1 MGLLALALGGF
12 GIGLTEFVI
21 AGLLPQVSDDLNVS
35 TAAAGWLISGYALT
49 VAVGAIAVTATTAGL
64 PQKPVLVALL
74 ALFVAGNLLSA
85 LAPTY
90 GVMLLGRV
98 VAALC
103 HGSFFGIGSLV
114 ARRLVP
120 PERASR
126 AVATMF
132 AGLTVANVLGVPFG
146 ALVGE
151 RWGWRATFWA
161 ITVIGAVALVAIAVL
176 VPGWAGV
183 RGDGGEAGVRGG
195 GGEAGVRGGG
205 GETGVKGGAGEARAR
220 GGVGEAR
227 ARDGGGAG
235 SRGGRADLRTQA
247 RAFRSTQVWLTL
259 TATALGY
266 GGMFGAFSY
275 LAYTFT
281 RVAGFSSTDVAWL
294 LVVYGSGLVVGNI
307 AGGRGADHNRDA
319 TLLVSLA
326 GLTTTLAVFGVLAG
340 SRPASV
346 VLVFLLGVFGF
357 ATVPGMITRVTD
369 AAGGAPL
376 AASANVSASNVG
388 NAAGAWAG
396 GLVISAGFGYAAPL
410 FVGAGIV
417 AVGLGVMGVAAWRA
431 VGARGRVVEAQG
443 AGMFRGRGCT
453 EGGEVQ
459 RARKYRGRRNE
470 TAVKPTETR
479 WS

>member
-1 MGLLALALGGF
+1 M
-12 GIGLTEFVI
+12 I
-21 AGLLPQVSDDLNVS
+21 AGLLPQVSHGLHVS

-49 VAVGAIAVTATTAGL
+49 VAVGAIAVTAATAFL
-64 PQKPVLVALL
+64 PQKPLLVGLV

-85 LAPTY
+85 IAPGY
-90 GVMLLGRV
+90 GLMLLGRV
-98 VAALC
+98 IAALC

-126 AVATMF
+126 AVALMF
-132 AGLTVANVLGVPFG
+132 TGLTVANVLGVPFG

-161 ITVIGAVALVAIAVL
+161 ITAIGVVALIAIAVL
-176 VPGWAGV
+176 VPAWAGA
-183 RGDGGEAGVRGG
+183 RSGSAG
-195 GGEAGVRGGG
+195 
-205 GETGVKGGAGEARAR
+205 
-220 GGVGEAR
+220 
-227 ARDGGGAG
+227 
-235 SRGGRADLRTQA
+235 LRTQL

-281 RVAGFSSTDVAWL
+281 RVAGFSTTDVAWL
-294 LVVYGSGLVVGNI
+294 LVVYGTGLVVGNI
-307 AGGRGADHNRDA
+307 AGGRGADHNRDV
-319 TLLVSLA
+319 TLLVSLG
-326 GLTTTLAVFGVLAG
+326 GLAITLVTFGLLAN

-346 VLVFLLGVFGF
+346 ILVFLLGVFGF

-369 AAGGAPL
+369 AAGGVPL

-388 NAAGAWAG
+388 NAVGAWAG

-417 AVGLGVMGVAAWRA
+417 AVGLGVMGVAARGS
-431 VGARGRVVEAQG
+431 VGGGRGTGTGATTGGAGRRSTGAVEAQG
-443 AGMFRGRGCT
+443 
-453 EGGEVQ
+453 
-459 RARKYRGRRNE
+459 
-470 TAVKPTETR
+470 
-479 WS
+479 S

>member
-1 MGLLALALGGF
+1 MLALALGGF

-21 AGLLPQVSDDLNVS
+21 AGLLPQVSRGLHVS

-49 VAVGAIAVTATTAGL
+49 VAVGAIAVTAATASL
-64 PQKPVLVALL
+64 PQKPLLVGLV

-85 LAPTY
+85 LAPGY

-126 AVATMF
+126 AVALMF
-132 AGLTVANVLGVPFG
+132 TGLTVANVLGVPFG

-161 ITVIGAVALVAIAVL
+161 ITAIGAVALVAIAVL
-176 VPGWAGV
+176 VPAWAG
-183 RGDGGEAGVRGG
+183 
-195 GGEAGVRGGG
+195 
-205 GETGVKGGAGEARAR
+205 AR
-220 GGVGEAR
+220 GGQ
-227 ARDGGGAG
+227 
-235 SRGGRADLRTQA
+235 ADLRTQL

-259 TATALGY
+259 TATAFGY

-281 RVAGFSSTDVAWL
+281 RVAGFSTTDVAWL
-294 LVVYGSGLVVGNI
+294 LVVYGTGLVVGNI
-307 AGGRGADHNRDA
+307 AGGRGADHNRDG

-326 GLTTTLAVFGVLAG
+326 GLAVTLTVFGALAS

-346 VLVFLLGVFGF
+346 ILVFLLGVFGF

-369 AAGGAPL
+369 AAGGVPL

-388 NAAGAWAG
+388 NAVGAWAG
-396 GLVISAGFGYAAPL
+396 GLVISAGSGYAAPL

-417 AVGLGVMGVAAWRA
+417 GVGLGVMGVAAWGS
-431 VGARGRVVEAQG
+431 VGGGRGTG
-443 AGMFRGRGCT
+443 AGSGAGAGAGGAT
-453 EGGEVQ
+453 GGE
-459 RARKYRGRRNE
+459 GRRSAE
-470 TAVKPTETR
+470 AVEPQR
-479 WS
+479 P

>member
-1 MGLLALALGGF
+1 MALGGF

-21 AGLLPQVSDDLNVS
+21 AGLLPQVSGSLNVS
-35 TAAAGWLISGYALT
+35 TAVAGWLISGYALT
-49 VAVGAIAVTATTAGL
+49 VAVGAIAVTAATAGL
-64 PQKPVLVALL
+64 PQKPVLVGLV

-85 LAPTY
+85 LAPNYT
-90 GVMLLGRV
+90 VMLLGRV

-126 AVATMF
+126 AVALMF

-161 ITVIGAVALVAIAVL
+161 ITAIGAVALVAIAVL
-176 VPGWAGV
+176 VPAWAGA
-183 RGDGGEAGVRGG
+183 RRGG
-195 GGEAGVRGGG
+195 AN
-205 GETGVKGGAGEARAR
+205 
-220 GGVGEAR
+220 
-227 ARDGGGAG
+227 
-235 SRGGRADLRTQA
+235 LRTQV

-281 RVAGFSSTDVAWL
+281 RVAGFSTTDVAWL
-294 LVVYGSGLVVGNI
+294 LVVYGTGLVVGNI
-307 AGGRGADHNRDA
+307 AGGRGADHNRDV

-326 GLTTTLAVFGVLAG
+326 GLATTLVIFGLLAS

-346 VLVFLLGVFGF
+346 ILVFLLGVFGF

-369 AAGGAPL
+369 AAGGVPL

-388 NAAGAWAG
+388 NAVGAWAG

-410 FVGAGIV
+410 FVGAGV
-417 AVGLGVMGVAAWRA
+417 VGVGLVVMGVAAWGSLGGGSGTGTGGQRE
-431 VGARGRVVEAQG
+431 VKVVEA
-443 AGMFRGRGCT
+443 R
-453 EGGEVQ
+453 E
-459 RARKYRGRRNE
+459 
-470 TAVKPTETR
+470 
-479 WS
+479 S

>member
-1 MGLLALALGGF
+1 MALALGGF

-21 AGLLPQVSDDLNVS
+21 AGLLPQVSRSLNVS

-49 VAVGAIAVTATTAGL
+49 VAVGAIAVTAATAAL
-64 PQKPVLVALL
+64 PQKPVLVGLV
-74 ALFVAGNLLSA
+74 ALFVVGNLLSA
-85 LAPTY
+85 LAPNY

-126 AVATMF
+126 AVAVMF

-161 ITVIGAVALVAIAVL
+161 ITAIGGVALVAIAVL
-176 VPGWAGV
+176 VPAWAGAT
-183 RGDGGEAGVRGG
+183 E
-195 GGEAGVRGGG
+195 
-205 GETGVKGGAGEARAR
+205 
-220 GGVGEAR
+220 
-227 ARDGGGAG
+227 
-235 SRGGRADLRTQA
+235 GRANLRTQLH
-247 RAFRSTQVWLTL
+247 AFRSTQVWLTL

-281 RVAGFSSTDVAWL
+281 RVTGFSTTDVAWL
-294 LVVYGSGLVVGNI
+294 LVVYGTGLVVGNI

-326 GLTTTLAVFGVLAG
+326 GLAATLTVFGALAS

-346 VLVFLLGVFGF
+346 ILVFLLGVFGF
-357 ATVPGMITRVTD
+357 AAVPGMITRVTD
-369 AAGGAPL
+369 AAGGVPL

-388 NAAGAWAG
+388 NAVGAWLG
-396 GLVISAGFGYAAPL
+396 GLVISAGWGYAAPL
-410 FVGAGIV
+410 YVGAGIV
-417 AVGLGVMGVAAWRA
+417 GVGLGVIGVAVCGGGVAGGGRG
-431 VGARGRVVEAQG
+431 VGVESGGATGGGEVVEA
-443 AGMFRGRGCT
+443 R
-453 EGGEVQ
+453 E
-459 RARKYRGRRNE
+459 
-470 TAVKPTETR
+470 
-479 WS
+479 S

>member
-1 MGLLALALGGF
+1 MALALGGF

-21 AGLLPQVSDDLNVS
+21 AGLLPQVSRSLHVS

-49 VAVGAIAVTATTAGL
+49 VAVGAIAVTAATARL
-64 PQKPVLVALL
+64 PQKPVLVGLV
-74 ALFVAGNLLSA
+74 ALFVVGNLLSA
-85 LAPTY
+85 LAPNY

-103 HGSFFGIGSLV
+103 HGTFFGIGSLV

-161 ITVIGAVALVAIAVL
+161 ITAIGAVALVAIAVL
-176 VPGWAGV
+176 VPAWAGEV
-183 RGDGGEAGVRGG
+183 
-195 GGEAGVRGGG
+195 
-205 GETGVKGGAGEARAR
+205 GGAG
-220 GGVGEAR
+220 
-227 ARDGGGAG
+227 
-235 SRGGRADLRTQA
+235 GRPDLRSQL

-275 LAYTFT
+275 IAYTFT
-281 RVAGFSSTDVAWL
+281 EVTGFSTTDVAWL
-294 LVVYGSGLVVGNI
+294 LVVYGTGLVVGNI
-307 AGGRGADHNRDA
+307 AGGRGADHNRDV

-326 GLTTTLAVFGVLAG
+326 GLAATLVTFGLLAS
-340 SRPASV
+340 SRPAAV
-346 VLVFLLGVFGF
+346 ILVFLLGVFGF

-369 AAGGAPL
+369 AAGGVPL

-388 NAAGAWAG
+388 NAVGAWLG

-410 FVGAGIV
+410 YVGAGIV
-417 AVGLGVMGVAAWRA
+417 GVGLGVMGVAA
-431 VGARGRVVEAQG
+431 RGV
-443 AGMFRGRGCT
+443 
-453 EGGEVQ
+453 
-459 RARKYRGRRNE
+459 GRRRE
-470 TAVKPTETR
+470 GA
-479 WS
+479 

>member
-1 MGLLALALGGF
+1 M
-12 GIGLTEFVI
+12 I
-21 AGLLPQVSDDLNVS
+21 AGLLPQVSHGLHVS

-49 VAVGAIAVTATTAGL
+49 VAVGAIAVTAATAAL
-64 PQKPVLVALL
+64 PQKPVLVGLV

-85 LAPTY
+85 IAPDY

-126 AVATMF
+126 AVALMF

-161 ITVIGAVALVAIAVL
+161 ITAIGAVALVAIATL
-176 VPGWAGV
+176 IPAWA
-183 RGDGGEAGVRGG
+183 
-195 GGEAGVRGGG
+195 
-205 GETGVKGGAGEARAR
+205 GGAGGA
-220 GGVGEAR
+220 GGVGV
-227 ARDGGGAG
+227 
-235 SRGGRADLRTQA
+235 SGGRAGLRSQL
-247 RAFRSTQVWLTL
+247 RAFRSTQIWLTL

-275 LAYTFT
+275 IAYTFT
-281 RVAGFSSTDVAWL
+281 RVTGFSTTDVAWL
-294 LVVYGSGLVVGNI
+294 LVVYGIGLVVGNI
-307 AGGRGADHNRDA
+307 AGGRGADHNRDV
-319 TLLVSLA
+319 TLLVSLT
-326 GLTTTLAVFGVLAG
+326 GLALTLVAFGLLA
-340 SRPASV
+340 SNRPASV
-346 VLVFLLGVFGF
+346 ILVFLLGVFGF

-369 AAGGAPL
+369 AAGGVPL

-388 NAAGAWAG
+388 NAVGAWLG
-396 GLVISAGFGYAAPL
+396 GVVISAGWGYTGPL

-417 AVGLGVMGVAAWRA
+417 GVGLGVMGWA
-431 VGARGRVVEAQG
+431 ARGAVDAGSGVERAGGVVEA
-443 AGMFRGRGCT
+443 
-453 EGGEVQ
+453 
-459 RARKYRGRRNE
+459 RR
-470 TAVKPTETR
+470 P
-479 WS
+479 

>member
-49 VAVGAIAVTATTAGL
+49 VAVGAMAVTATTATL
-64 PQKPVLVALL
+64 PQKPLLVALL
-74 ALFVAGNLLSA
+74 GLFVAGNLLSA

-151 RWGWRATFWA
+151 RWGWRATFWS
-161 ITVIGAVALVAIAVL
+161 ITVIGAVALVAVAVL

-183 RGDGGEAGVRGG
+183 GGGGGEAGVRGG
-195 GGEAGVRGGG
+195 GGEAGVGGGG
-205 GETGVKGGAGEARAR
+205 GEAGAKGGRGEAGAR
-220 GGVGEAR
+220 
-227 ARDGGGAG
+227 GGGAG

-281 RVAGFSSTDVAWL
+281 RVTGFSTTDVSWL

-319 TLLVSLA
+319 TLLVSLT
-326 GLTTTLAVFGVLAG
+326 GLATTLAVFGVLAS

-369 AAGGAPL
+369 AAGGVPL

-417 AVGLGVMGVAAWRA
+417 AVGLGVMGVAA
-431 VGARGRVVEAQG
+431 RG
-443 AGMFRGRGCT
+443 GCWG
-453 EGGEVQ
+453 EGG
-459 RARKYRGRRNE
+459 G
-470 TAVKPTETR
+470 
-479 WS
+479 S

>member
-49 VAVGAIAVTATTAGL
+49 VAVGAMAVTATTAVL

-151 RWGWRATFWA
+151 RWGWRATFWSITA
-161 ITVIGAVALVAIAVL
+161 IGVVALVAVAGL

-183 RGDGGEAGVRGG
+183 RGRGGETGVRGG
-195 GGEAGVRGGG
+195 GAGS
-205 GETGVKGGAGEARAR
+205 
-220 GGVGEAR
+220 
-227 ARDGGGAG
+227 RDSGAG
-235 SRGGRADLRTQA
+235 SRGGRTDLRTQA

-326 GLTTTLAVFGVLAG
+326 GLATTLAVFGVLAG

-369 AAGGAPL
+369 AAGGTPL

-396 GLVISAGFGYAAPL
+396 GAVISAGFGYAAPL

-417 AVGLGVMGVAAWRA
+417 AVGLGVMGVAARGA

-443 AGMFRGRGCT
+443 A
-453 EGGEVQ
+453 
-459 RARKYRGRRNE
+459 RKYRSVEAQGARKCRG
-470 TAVKPTETR
+470 VETR
-479 WS
+479 RP

>member
-21 AGLLPQVSDDLNVS
+21 AGLLPQVSRSLNVS

-49 VAVGAIAVTATTAGL
+49 VAVGAIGVTATTAGL
-64 PQKPVLVALL
+64 PRKPVLVGLV
-74 ALFVAGNLLSA
+74 ALFVAGNLLCA
-85 LAPTY
+85 IAPDYPT
-90 GVMLLGRV
+90 MLLGRV

-103 HGSFFGIGSLV
+103 HGTFFGIGSLV

-126 AVATMF
+126 AVAMMF

-161 ITVIGAVALVAIAVL
+161 ITGTGTVALVAIAVL
-176 VPGWAGV
+176 VPGWAGRV
-183 RGDGGEAGVRGG
+183 SEGTGG
-195 GGEAGVRGGG
+195 
-205 GETGVKGGAGEARAR
+205 
-220 GGVGEAR
+220 
-227 ARDGGGAG
+227 
-235 SRGGRADLRTQA
+235 LRTQL
-247 RAFRSTQVWLTL
+247 RSFRSTQVWLTL

-281 RVAGFSSTDVAWL
+281 EVTGFSTTDVAWL
-294 LVVYGSGLVVGNI
+294 LVVYGTGLVVGNI

-319 TLLVSLA
+319 TLLASLI
-326 GLTTTLAVFGVLAG
+326 GLTATLTAFGLLAN

-346 VLVFLLGVFGF
+346 ILVFLLGVFGF

-369 AAGGAPL
+369 AAGGVPL

-388 NAAGAWAG
+388 NAVGAWLG
-396 GLVISAGFGYAAPL
+396 GVVISAGWGYTAPL

-417 AVGLGVMGVAAWRA
+417 GAGVGVMGWAAWTAGSAGSAGSAGATASASAEDA
-431 VGARGRVVEAQG
+431 VTV
-443 AGMFRGRGCT
+443 T
-453 EGGEVQ
+453 Q
-459 RARKYRGRRNE
+459 R
-470 TAVKPTETR
+470 
-479 WS
+479 S

>member
-1 MGLLALALGGF
+1 M
-12 GIGLTEFVI
+12 I
-21 AGLLPQVSDDLNVS
+21 AGLLPQVSGSLNVS

-49 VAVGAIAVTATTAGL
+49 VAVGAIALTAATAGL
-64 PQKPVLVALL
+64 PQKPVLVGLV
-74 ALFVAGNLLSA
+74 ALFVVGNLLSA

-90 GVMLLGRV
+90 GVMLLGRI

-161 ITVIGAVALVAIAVL
+161 ITAIGAVALAAIAVL
-176 VPGWAGV
+176 VPAWA
-183 RGDGGEAGVRGG
+183 
-195 GGEAGVRGGG
+195 
-205 GETGVKGGAGEARAR
+205 GGAG
-220 GGVGEAR
+220 
-227 ARDGGGAG
+227 GAG
-235 SRGGRADLRTQA
+235 RAGGRADLRSQLH
-247 RAFRSTQVWLTL
+247 AFRSTQVWLTL

-281 RVAGFSSTDVAWL
+281 RVTGFSTTDVAWL
-294 LVVYGSGLVVGNI
+294 LVVYGTGLVVGNI

-319 TLLVSLA
+319 TLVLSLA
-326 GLTTTLAVFGVLAG
+326 GLATTLTVFGLLAS
-340 SRPASV
+340 SRGASV
-346 VLVFLLGVFGF
+346 ILVFLLGVFGF

-369 AAGGAPL
+369 AAGGVPL

-388 NAAGAWAG
+388 NAVGAWAG
-396 GLVISAGFGYAAPL
+396 GLVISAGWGYAAPL
-410 FVGAGIV
+410 YVGAGIV
-417 AVGLGVMGVAAWRA
+417 GAGLGVMGVAVWGVAVWGA
-431 VGARGRVVEAQG
+431 VGGESGAERSEGAVEA
-443 AGMFRGRGCT
+443 
-453 EGGEVQ
+453 
-459 RARKYRGRRNE
+459 RR
-470 TAVKPTETR
+470 P
-479 WS
+479 

>member
-1 MGLLALALGGF
+1 MFALALGGF

-21 AGLLPQVSDDLNVS
+21 AGLLPQVSGSLNVS

-49 VAVGAIAVTATTAGL
+49 VAVGAIAVTAATAGL
-64 PQKPVLVALL
+64 PQKPVLVGLV
-74 ALFVAGNLLSA
+74 ALFVVGNLLSA

-90 GVMLLGRV
+90 GVMLLGRI

-103 HGSFFGIGSLV
+103 HGTFFGIGSLV

-126 AVATMF
+126 AVALMF
-132 AGLTVANVLGVPFG
+132 TGLTVANVLGVPFG

-161 ITVIGAVALVAIAVL
+161 ITVIGAVALIAIAAL
-176 VPGWAGV
+176 VPAWAG
-183 RGDGGEAGVRGG
+183 GM
-195 GGEAGVRGGG
+195 
-205 GETGVKGGAGEARAR
+205 GETE
-220 GGVGEAR
+220 
-227 ARDGGGAG
+227 
-235 SRGGRADLRTQA
+235 GRADLRSQLH
-247 RAFRSTQVWLTL
+247 AFRSTQVWLTL

-281 RVAGFSSTDVAWL
+281 RVAGFSTTDVAWL
-294 LVVYGSGLVVGNI
+294 LVVYGTGLVVGNI
-307 AGGRGADHNRDA
+307 AGGRGADHNRDV

-326 GLTTTLAVFGVLAG
+326 GLAITLTLFGLLAS
-340 SRPASV
+340 SRPASAI
-346 VLVFLLGVFGF
+346 LVFLLGVFGF

-369 AAGGAPL
+369 AAGGVPL

-388 NAAGAWAG
+388 NAVGAWAG

-417 AVGLGVMGVAAWRA
+417 AVGLGVMGVAARGS
-431 VGARGRVVEAQG
+431 VGGGRGTGTGGETGGEGRRGTGVVET
-443 AGMFRGRGCT
+443 MR
-453 EGGEVQ
+453 
-459 RARKYRGRRNE
+459 
-470 TAVKPTETR
+470 P
-479 WS
+479 

>member
-1 MGLLALALGGF
+1 MGLLALALGGL

-21 AGLLPQVSDDLNVS
+21 AGLLPQVSGDLNVS

-64 PQKPVLVALL
+64 SQKPLLVALL

-161 ITVIGAVALVAIAVL
+161 ITGIGVVALAAIAVL
-176 VPGWAGV
+176 VPGWAG
-183 RGDGGEAGVRGG
+183 ARGG
-195 GGEAGVRGGG
+195 GGEAGARGGG
-205 GETGVKGGAGEARAR
+205 GEAGAR
-220 GGVGEAR
+220 GSGDEAG
-227 ARDGGGAG
+227 ARGGGAG
-235 SRGGRADLRTQA
+235 SRGGRAALRTQA

-326 GLTTTLAVFGVLAG
+326 GLATTLAVFGVLAS

-346 VLVFLLGVFGF
+346 ILVFLLGVFGF

-369 AAGGAPL
+369 AAGGVPL

-388 NAAGAWAG
+388 NAVGAWAG

-417 AVGLGVMGVAAWRA
+417 AVGLGVMGVAARGSVGGGRGTGAGGATGGEGRRSAGA
-431 VGARGRVVEAQG
+431 VEARG
-443 AGMFRGRGCT
+443 
-453 EGGEVQ
+453 
-459 RARKYRGRRNE
+459 
-470 TAVKPTETR
+470 
-479 WS
+479 S

>member
-21 AGLLPQVSDDLNVS
+21 AGLLPQVSRGLDVS

-49 VAVGAIAVTATTAGL
+49 VAVGAIAVTAATAGM
-64 PQKPVLVALL
+64 PQKPILVGLL
-74 ALFVAGNLLSA
+74 ALFVAGNLLCA
-85 LAPTY
+85 IAPNYPT
-90 GVMLLGRV
+90 MLLGRV

-126 AVATMF
+126 AVAVMF

-161 ITVIGAVALVAIAVL
+161 ITAIGSVAMVAVAVL
-176 VPGWAGV
+176 VPGWAGATSL
-183 RGDGGEAGVRGG
+183 R
-195 GGEAGVRGGG
+195 
-205 GETGVKGGAGEARAR
+205 
-220 GGVGEAR
+220 
-227 ARDGGGAG
+227 
-235 SRGGRADLRTQA
+235 SDLRSQL
-247 RAFRSTQVWLTL
+247 RAFHSTQVWLTL

-281 RVAGFSSTDVAWL
+281 EVTGFSTTDVAWL
-294 LVVYGSGLVVGNI
+294 LVVYGTGLVVGNI
-307 AGGRGADHNRDA
+307 AGGRAADHNRDA
-319 TLLVSLA
+319 TLILSLTGLAITLV
-326 GLTTTLAVFGVLAG
+326 TFGVLAS
-340 SRPASV
+340 SRPAAV
-346 VLVFLLGVFGF
+346 ILVFLLGVFGF

-369 AAGGAPL
+369 AAGGVPL

-388 NAAGAWAG
+388 NAVGAWAG
-396 GLVISAGFGYAAPL
+396 GLVISAGWGYAAPL
-410 FVGAGIV
+410 YVGAGIV
-417 AVGLGVMGVAAWRA
+417 GVGLGVMGWA
-431 VGARGRVVEAQG
+431 ARGPVNGDRGTGSGSGSGSGRATGEAVEAQ
-443 AGMFRGRGCT
+443 R
-453 EGGEVQ
+453 
-459 RARKYRGRRNE
+459 
-470 TAVKPTETR
+470 P
-479 WS
+479 

>member
-21 AGLLPQVSDDLNVS
+21 AGLLPQVSRSLNVS

-49 VAVGAIAVTATTAGL
+49 VAVGAIGVTAATAGR
-64 PQKPVLVALL
+64 PQKPILVGLV
-74 ALFVAGNLLSA
+74 ALFVAGNLLCA
-85 LAPTY
+85 IAPNYPT
-90 GVMLLGRV
+90 MLLGRV

-103 HGSFFGIGSLV
+103 HGTFFGIGSLV

-126 AVATMF
+126 AVAMMF

-161 ITVIGAVALVAIAVL
+161 ITGTGAVALAAIAVL
-176 VPGWAGV
+176 VPGWAGRV
-183 RGDGGEAGVRGG
+183 S
-195 GGEAGVRGGG
+195 
-205 GETGVKGGAGEARAR
+205 GGAG
-220 GGVGEAR
+220 
-227 ARDGGGAG
+227 
-235 SRGGRADLRTQA
+235 LRVQL
-247 RAFRSTQVWLTL
+247 RSFRSTQVWLTL

-281 RVAGFSSTDVAWL
+281 EVTGFSTTDVAWL
-294 LVVYGSGLVVGNI
+294 LVVYGTGLVVGNI

-319 TLLVSLA
+319 TLIVSLI
-326 GLTTTLAVFGVLAG
+326 GLAATLTAFGLLAS

-346 VLVFLLGVFGF
+346 ILVFLLGVFGF

-369 AAGGAPL
+369 AAGGVPL

-388 NAAGAWAG
+388 NAVGAWLG
-396 GLVISAGFGYAAPL
+396 GLVISAGWGYSAPL

-417 AVGLGVMGVAAWRA
+417 GVGVGVMGWGAWAARPA
-431 VGARGRVVEAQG
+431 GA
-443 AGMFRGRGCT
+443 
-453 EGGEVQ
+453 
-459 RARKYRGRRNE
+459 
-470 TAVKPTETR
+470 TAPTEDAVAQR
-479 WS
+479 S

>member
-49 VAVGAIAVTATTAGL
+49 VAVGAMAVTATTAAL

-85 LAPTY
+85 LTPTY

-151 RWGWRATFWA
+151 RWGWRATFWS
-161 ITVIGAVALVAIAVL
+161 ITAIGAVALVAVAGL
-176 VPGWAGV
+176 VPGW
-183 RGDGGEAGVRGG
+183 AGVRGG
-195 GGEAGVRGGG
+195 GGEAGVRGD
-205 GETGVKGGAGEARAR
+205 GAGS
-220 GGVGEAR
+220 
-227 ARDGGGAG
+227 RDSGAG

-319 TLLVSLA
+319 TLLVSLT
-326 GLTTTLAVFGVLAG
+326 GLATTLAVFGVLAG

-369 AAGGAPL
+369 AAGGTPL

-417 AVGLGVMGVAAWRA
+417 AVGLGVMGVAARGA
-431 VGARGRVVEAQG
+431 VGARGEGR
-443 AGMFRGRGCT
+443 RGT
-453 EGGEVQ
+453 GGEEVQ
-459 RARKYRGRRNE
+459 MGGS
-470 TAVKPTETR
+470 TGGVETR
-479 WS
+479 RP

>member
-49 VAVGAIAVTATTAGL
+49 VAVGAIAVTATTASL

-161 ITVIGAVALVAIAVL
+161 ITGIGVGALVAVAVL

-183 RGDGGEAGVRGG
+183 GGGGGEAGARGG
-195 GGEAGVRGGG
+195 GGEAGARGGG
-205 GETGVKGGAGEARAR
+205 
-220 GGVGEAR
+220 
-227 ARDGGGAG
+227 
-235 SRGGRADLRTQA
+235 ADLRSQA

-326 GLTTTLAVFGVLAG
+326 GLATTLAVFGVLAD

-369 AAGGAPL
+369 AAGGVPL

-388 NAAGAWAG
+388 NAVGAWAG

-417 AVGLGVMGVAAWRA
+417 AVGLGVMGVAARGA
-431 VGARGRVVEAQG
+431 VGARGEGRRG
-443 AGMFRGRGCT
+443 AGVEEVQ
-453 EGGEVQ
+453 EGGSTGGV
-459 RARKYRGRRNE
+459 
-470 TAVKPTETR
+470 ETR
-479 WS
+479 RP

>member
-1 MGLLALALGGF
+1 M
-12 GIGLTEFVI
+12 I
-21 AGLLPQVSDDLNVS
+21 AGLLPQVSGSLNVS

-49 VAVGAIAVTATTAGL
+49 VAVGAIAVTAATAGL
-64 PQKPVLVALL
+64 PQKPVLVGLV
-74 ALFVAGNLLSA
+74 ALFVVGNLLSA

-90 GVMLLGRV
+90 GVMLLGRI

-103 HGSFFGIGSLV
+103 HGTFFGIGSLV

-126 AVATMF
+126 AVALMF
-132 AGLTVANVLGVPFG
+132 TGLTVANVLGVPFG

-161 ITVIGAVALVAIAVL
+161 ITVIGAVALIAIAAL
-176 VPGWAGV
+176 VPAWAG
-183 RGDGGEAGVRGG
+183 GM
-195 GGEAGVRGGG
+195 
-205 GETGVKGGAGEARAR
+205 GETE
-220 GGVGEAR
+220 
-227 ARDGGGAG
+227 
-235 SRGGRADLRTQA
+235 GRADLRSQLH
-247 RAFRSTQVWLTL
+247 AFRSTQVWLTL

-281 RVAGFSSTDVAWL
+281 RVAGFSTTDVAWL
-294 LVVYGSGLVVGNI
+294 LVVYGTGLVVGNI
-307 AGGRGADHNRDA
+307 AGGRGADHNRDV

-326 GLTTTLAVFGVLAG
+326 GLAITLTLFGLLAS
-340 SRPASV
+340 SRPASAI
-346 VLVFLLGVFGF
+346 LVFLLGVFGF

-369 AAGGAPL
+369 AAGGVPL

-388 NAAGAWAG
+388 NAVGAWAG

-417 AVGLGVMGVAAWRA
+417 AVGLGVMGVAARGS
-431 VGARGRVVEAQG
+431 VGGGRGTGTGGETGGEGRRGTGVVET
-443 AGMFRGRGCT
+443 MR
-453 EGGEVQ
+453 
-459 RARKYRGRRNE
+459 
-470 TAVKPTETR
+470 P
-479 WS
+479 

>member
-21 AGLLPQVSDDLNVS
+21 AGLLPQVSRSLHVS

-49 VAVGAIAVTATTAGL
+49 VAVGATAVTAVTAAL
-64 PQKPVLVALL
+64 PQKPVLVGLL

-85 LAPTY
+85 LAPGY

-126 AVATMF
+126 AVALMF

-161 ITVIGAVALVAIAVL
+161 ITVIGAVALVAIATL
-176 VPGWAGV
+176 IPGWAGV
-183 RGDGGEAGVRGG
+183 
-195 GGEAGVRGGG
+195 
-205 GETGVKGGAGEARAR
+205 
-220 GGVGEAR
+220 
-227 ARDGGGAG
+227 
-235 SRGGRADLRTQA
+235 SGGRTDLRTQV
-247 RAFRSTQVWLTL
+247 RAFRSPQVWLTL

-275 LAYTFT
+275 IAYTFT
-281 RVAGFSSTDVAWL
+281 RVTGFSTTDVAWL
-294 LVVYGSGLVVGNI
+294 LVVYGTGLVVGNI
-307 AGGRGADHNRDA
+307 AGGRGADHNRDV
-319 TLLVSLA
+319 TLLVSLT
-326 GLTTTLAVFGVLAG
+326 GLALTLVAFGLLAN

-346 VLVFLLGVFGF
+346 ILVFLLGAFGF

-369 AAGGAPL
+369 AAGGVPL

-388 NAAGAWAG
+388 NAVGAWLG
-396 GLVISAGFGYAAPL
+396 GVVISAGWGYTGPL

-417 AVGLGVMGVAAWRA
+417 GVGLGVMGWAARGAVDAGSGVERA
-431 VGARGRVVEAQG
+431 GGVVGARR
-443 AGMFRGRGCT
+443 
-453 EGGEVQ
+453 
-459 RARKYRGRRNE
+459 
-470 TAVKPTETR
+470 P
-479 WS
+479 

>member
-183 RGDGGEAGVRGG
+183 RGDAGEAGVRGG
-195 GGEAGVRGGG
+195 GGEKGVRGGG
-205 GETGVKGGAGEARAR
+205 GEAG
-220 GGVGEAR
+220 

-235 SRGGRADLRTQA
+235 SRGGRADLGTQA

-326 GLTTTLAVFGVLAG
+326 GLATTLAVFGVLAG

-417 AVGLGVMGVAAWRA
+417 AVGLGVMGVAARGA
-431 VGARGRVVEAQG
+431 VGARGEGRRGTGGGDVQGSRMYRRRGSTEGEEVQG
-443 AGMFRGRGCT
+443 A
-453 EGGEVQ
+453 
-459 RARKYRGRRNE
+459 
-470 TAVKPTETR
+470 
-479 WS
+479 

>member
-21 AGLLPQVSDDLNVS
+21 AGLLPQVSRSLDVS

-49 VAVGAIAVTATTAGL
+49 VAVGAIGVTAATAGL
-64 PQKPVLVALL
+64 PRKPVLIGLV
-74 ALFVAGNLLSA
+74 ALFVAGNLLCA
-85 LAPTY
+85 IAPNYPT
-90 GVMLLGRV
+90 MLLGRV

-103 HGSFFGIGSLV
+103 HGTFFGIGSLV

-120 PERASR
+120 PERSSR
-126 AVATMF
+126 AVAMMF

-161 ITVIGAVALVAIAVL
+161 ITATGAVALAAIAVL
-176 VPGWAGV
+176 VPGWAGRV
-183 RGDGGEAGVRGG
+183 S
-195 GGEAGVRGGG
+195 
-205 GETGVKGGAGEARAR
+205 GGAG
-220 GGVGEAR
+220 
-227 ARDGGGAG
+227 
-235 SRGGRADLRTQA
+235 LRTQLHS
-247 RAFRSTQVWLTL
+247 FHSLQVWLTL

-281 RVAGFSSTDVAWL
+281 EVTGFSTTDVAWL
-294 LVVYGSGLVVGNI
+294 LVVYGTGLVVGNI

-319 TLLVSLA
+319 TLIVSLI
-326 GLTTTLAVFGVLAG
+326 GLTATLTAFGLLAS

-346 VLVFLLGVFGF
+346 ILVFLLGAFGF

-369 AAGGAPL
+369 AAGGVPL
-376 AASANVSASNVG
+376 AAGANVSASNVG
-388 NAAGAWAG
+388 NAVGAWLG
-396 GLVISAGFGYAAPL
+396 GLVISAGWGYSAPL

-417 AVGLGVMGVAAWRA
+417 GVGVGVMGWAAGAAGSGSAGATASTEDAVA
-431 VGARGRVVEAQG
+431 
-443 AGMFRGRGCT
+443 
-453 EGGEVQ
+453 Q
-459 RARKYRGRRNE
+459 R
-470 TAVKPTETR
+470 
-479 WS
+479 S

>member
-1 MGLLALALGGF
+1 VALALGGF

-21 AGLLPQVSDDLNVS
+21 AGLLPQVSRSLHVS

-49 VAVGAIAVTATTAGL
+49 VAVGAIAVTAATARL
-64 PQKPVLVALL
+64 PQKPVLVGLV
-74 ALFVAGNLLSA
+74 ALFVVGNLLSA
-85 LAPTY
+85 LAPNY

-103 HGSFFGIGSLV
+103 HGTFFGIGSLV

-161 ITVIGAVALVAIAVL
+161 ITAIGAVALVAIAVL
-176 VPGWAGV
+176 VPAWAGEV
-183 RGDGGEAGVRGG
+183 
-195 GGEAGVRGGG
+195 
-205 GETGVKGGAGEARAR
+205 GGAG
-220 GGVGEAR
+220 
-227 ARDGGGAG
+227 
-235 SRGGRADLRTQA
+235 GRPDLRSQL

-275 LAYTFT
+275 IAYTFT
-281 RVAGFSSTDVAWL
+281 EVTGFSTTDVAWL
-294 LVVYGSGLVVGNI
+294 LVVYGTGLVVGNI
-307 AGGRGADHNRDA
+307 AGGRGADHNRDV

-326 GLTTTLAVFGVLAG
+326 GLAATLVTFGLLAS
-340 SRPASV
+340 SRPAAV
-346 VLVFLLGVFGF
+346 ILVFLLGVFGF

-369 AAGGAPL
+369 AAGGVPL

-388 NAAGAWAG
+388 NAVGAWLG

-410 FVGAGIV
+410 YVGAGIV
-417 AVGLGVMGVAAWRA
+417 GVGLGVMGVAA
-431 VGARGRVVEAQG
+431 RGV
-443 AGMFRGRGCT
+443 
-453 EGGEVQ
+453 
-459 RARKYRGRRNE
+459 GRRRE
-470 TAVKPTETR
+470 GA
-479 WS
+479 

>member
-49 VAVGAIAVTATTAGL
+49 VAVGAMAVTATTAAL

-74 ALFVAGNLLSA
+74 ALFVPGNLLSA

-151 RWGWRATFWA
+151 RWGWRATFWS
-161 ITVIGAVALVAIAVL
+161 ITAIGAVALVAVAVL
-176 VPGWAGV
+176 VPGWAGA
-183 RGDGGEAGVRGG
+183 RGRGGEAGVRGG
-195 GGEAGVRGGG
+195 G
-205 GETGVKGGAGEARAR
+205 
-220 GGVGEAR
+220 
-227 ARDGGGAG
+227 AG
-235 SRGGRADLRTQA
+235 SRGGRTDLRTQA
-247 RAFRSTQVWLTL
+247 RAFRCTQVWLTL

-319 TLLVSLA
+319 TLLVSLT
-326 GLTTTLAVFGVLAG
+326 GLATTLAVFGVLAS
-340 SRPASV
+340 SRSASV

-417 AVGLGVMGVAAWRA
+417 AVGLGVMGVAARGA
-431 VGARGRVVEAQG
+431 VGARGEGR
-443 AGMFRGRGCT
+443 RGT
-453 EGGEVQ
+453 GGEEVQ
-459 RARKYRGRRNE
+459 MGGS
-470 TAVKPTETR
+470 TGGVETR
-479 WS
+479 RP

>member
-1 MGLLALALGGF
+1 M
-12 GIGLTEFVI
+12 I
-21 AGLLPQVSDDLNVS
+21 AGLLPQVSGDLNVS

-49 VAVGAIAVTATTAGL
+49 VAVGAITVTAATASL
-64 PQKPVLVALL
+64 SQKPVLVGLV

-85 LAPTY
+85 LAPGY

-126 AVATMF
+126 AVALMF
-132 AGLTVANVLGVPFG
+132 TGLTVANVLGVPFG

-161 ITVIGAVALVAIAVL
+161 ITAIGAVALIAIAAL
-176 VPGWAGV
+176 VPAWAG
-183 RGDGGEAGVRGG
+183 
-195 GGEAGVRGGG
+195 
-205 GETGVKGGAGEARAR
+205 AR
-220 GGVGEAR
+220 GGR
-227 ARDGGGAG
+227 T
-235 SRGGRADLRTQA
+235 DLRTQL

-281 RVAGFSSTDVAWL
+281 RVAGFSTTDVAWL
-294 LVVYGSGLVVGNI
+294 LVVYGTGLVVGNI
-307 AGGRGADHNRDA
+307 AGGRGADHNRDV

-326 GLTTTLAVFGVLAG
+326 GLAITLVAFGLLAS

-346 VLVFLLGVFGF
+346 ILVFLLGAFGF

-369 AAGGAPL
+369 AAGGVPL

-388 NAAGAWAG
+388 NAVGAWAG

-417 AVGLGVMGVAAWRA
+417 GVGLGVMGVAVWVGRGAGGGA
-431 VGARGRVVEAQG
+431 GGGEVVGARGLRGGARARARRPGAVEAQG
-443 AGMFRGRGCT
+443 
-453 EGGEVQ
+453 
-459 RARKYRGRRNE
+459 
-470 TAVKPTETR
+470 
-479 WS
+479 S

>member
-1 MGLLALALGGF
+1 MLALALGGF

-21 AGLLPQVSDDLNVS
+21 AGLLPQVSHGLNVS

-49 VAVGAIAVTATTAGL
+49 VAVGATAVTAATASL
-64 PQKPVLVALL
+64 PQKPVLVGLL

-85 LAPTY
+85 IAPDY

-126 AVATMF
+126 AVALMF

-161 ITVIGAVALVAIAVL
+161 ITAIGAVALVAIAAL
-176 VPGWAGV
+176 IPAWAG
-183 RGDGGEAGVRGG
+183 A
-195 GGEAGVRGGG
+195 
-205 GETGVKGGAGEARAR
+205 K
-220 GGVGEAR
+220 
-227 ARDGGGAG
+227 
-235 SRGGRADLRTQA
+235 GGRADLRSQL

-275 LAYTFT
+275 IAYTFT
-281 RVAGFSSTDVAWL
+281 RVTGFSTTDVAWL
-294 LVVYGSGLVVGNI
+294 LVVYGTGLVVGNI

-319 TLLVSLA
+319 TLLLSLT
-326 GLTTTLAVFGVLAG
+326 GLALTLVTFGLLAN

-346 VLVFLLGVFGF
+346 ILVFLLGVFGF

-369 AAGGAPL
+369 AAGGVPL

-388 NAAGAWAG
+388 NAVGAWLG
-396 GLVISAGFGYAAPL
+396 GVVISAGWGYTGPL

-417 AVGLGVMGVAAWRA
+417 GVGLGVMGWAARGAVDAGSGVERA
-431 VGARGRVVEAQG
+431 GGVVGARR
-443 AGMFRGRGCT
+443 
-453 EGGEVQ
+453 
-459 RARKYRGRRNE
+459 
-470 TAVKPTETR
+470 P
-479 WS
+479 

>member
-1 MGLLALALGGF
+1 MLALALGGF

-21 AGLLPQVSDDLNVS
+21 AGLLPQVSGSLNVS

-49 VAVGAIAVTATTAGL
+49 VAVGAIAVTAATAGL
-64 PQKPVLVALL
+64 PQKPVLVGLV
-74 ALFVAGNLLSA
+74 ALFVVGNLLSA

-90 GVMLLGRV
+90 GVMLLGRI

-103 HGSFFGIGSLV
+103 HGTFFGIGSLV

-126 AVATMF
+126 AVALMF
-132 AGLTVANVLGVPFG
+132 TGLTVANVLGVPFG

-161 ITVIGAVALVAIAVL
+161 ITVIGAVALIAIAAL
-176 VPGWAGV
+176 VPAWAG
-183 RGDGGEAGVRGG
+183 GM
-195 GGEAGVRGGG
+195 
-205 GETGVKGGAGEARAR
+205 GET
-220 GGVGEAR
+220 
-227 ARDGGGAG
+227 
-235 SRGGRADLRTQA
+235 GGRADLRSQLH
-247 RAFRSTQVWLTL
+247 AFRSTQVWLTL

-281 RVAGFSSTDVAWL
+281 RVAGFSTTDVAWL
-294 LVVYGSGLVVGNI
+294 LVVYGTGLVVGNI
-307 AGGRGADHNRDA
+307 AGGRGADHNRDV

-326 GLTTTLAVFGVLAG
+326 GLATTLTLFGLLAS
-340 SRPASV
+340 SRGASV

-357 ATVPGMITRVTD
+357 ATVPGMITRVMD
-369 AAGGAPL
+369 AAGGVPL

-388 NAAGAWAG
+388 NAVGAWAG

-417 AVGLGVMGVAAWRA
+417 AVGLGVMGVAARGSGGGGRGTGTG
-431 VGARGRVVEAQG
+431 GATGGEGRRSAGVVETKQ
-443 AGMFRGRGCT
+443 
-453 EGGEVQ
+453 
-459 RARKYRGRRNE
+459 
-470 TAVKPTETR
+470 P
-479 WS
+479 

>member
-21 AGLLPQVSDDLNVS
+21 AGLLPQVSRSLDVS

-49 VAVGAIAVTATTAGL
+49 VAVGAIGVTAATAGL
-64 PQKPVLVALL
+64 PRKPVLVGLV
-74 ALFVAGNLLSA
+74 ALFVAGNLLCA
-85 LAPTY
+85 IAPNYPT
-90 GVMLLGRV
+90 MLLGRV

-103 HGSFFGIGSLV
+103 HGTFFGIGSLV

-126 AVATMF
+126 AVAMMF

-161 ITVIGAVALVAIAVL
+161 ITATGAVALAAIAML
-176 VPGWAGV
+176 VPGWAGRV
-183 RGDGGEAGVRGG
+183 S
-195 GGEAGVRGGG
+195 
-205 GETGVKGGAGEARAR
+205 GGAGGLRAQ
-220 GGVGEAR
+220 
-227 ARDGGGAG
+227 
-235 SRGGRADLRTQA
+235 LRS
-247 RAFRSTQVWLTL
+247 FRSTQVWLTL

-281 RVAGFSSTDVAWL
+281 EVTGFSTTDVAWL
-294 LVVYGSGLVVGNI
+294 LVVYGTGLVVGNI
-307 AGGRGADHNRDA
+307 AGGRGADHNRDV
-319 TLLVSLA
+319 TLLVSLT
-326 GLTTTLAVFGVLAG
+326 GLAATLTAFGLLAS

-346 VLVFLLGVFGF
+346 ILVFLLGAFGF

-369 AAGGAPL
+369 AAGGVPL

-388 NAAGAWAG
+388 NAVGAWLG
-396 GLVISAGFGYAAPL
+396 GLVISAGWGYSAPL

-417 AVGLGVMGVAAWRA
+417 GVGVAVMGWAAWA
-431 VGARGRVVEAQG
+431 TATGGVVEG
-443 AGMFRGRGCT
+443 SR
-453 EGGEVQ
+453 
-459 RARKYRGRRNE
+459 
-470 TAVKPTETR
+470 P
-479 WS
+479 

>member
-1 MGLLALALGGF
+1 MAPSTQLGGGGGQFGLLALALGGF

-21 AGLLPQVSDDLNVS
+21 AGLLPQVSRGLDVS

-49 VAVGAIAVTATTAGL
+49 VAAGAIAVTAATAGR
-64 PQKPVLVALL
+64 PQKPILVGLL
-74 ALFVAGNLLSA
+74 ALFVAGNLLCA
-85 LAPTY
+85 IAPNYPT
-90 GVMLLGRV
+90 MLLGRV

-126 AVATMF
+126 AVAMMF

-161 ITVIGAVALVAIAVL
+161 ITGIGSVALVAIAVL
-176 VPGWAGV
+176 VPGWAG
-183 RGDGGEAGVRGG
+183 G
-195 GGEAGVRGGG
+195 
-205 GETGVKGGAGEARAR
+205 T
-220 GGVGEAR
+220 
-227 ARDGGGAG
+227 
-235 SRGGRADLRTQA
+235 SGRADLRSQL
-247 RAFRSTQVWLTL
+247 RSFRSTQVWLTL

-281 RVAGFSSTDVAWL
+281 EVTGFSATDVAWL
-294 LVVYGSGLVVGNI
+294 LVVYGTGLVVGNI
-307 AGGRGADHNRDA
+307 AGGRGADHNRDV
-319 TLLVSLA
+319 TLLVSLT
-326 GLTTTLAVFGVLAG
+326 GLAATLTVFGLLAS

-346 VLVFLLGVFGF
+346 ILVFLLGAFGF

-369 AAGGAPL
+369 AAGGVPL

-388 NAAGAWAG
+388 NAVGAWLG
-396 GLVISAGFGYAAPL
+396 GLAISAGWGYAAPL

-417 AVGLGVMGVAAWRA
+417 GVGLGVMGWA
-431 VGARGRVVEAQG
+431 ARGSTDSARGGGGG
-443 AGMFRGRGCT
+443 AGGATG
-453 EGGEVQ
+453 EAAEVQ
-459 RARKYRGRRNE
+459 R
-470 TAVKPTETR
+470 
-479 WS
+479 S

>member
-1 MGLLALALGGF
+1 
-12 GIGLTEFVI
+12 VI
-21 AGLLPQVSDDLNVS
+21 AGLLPQVSHGLNVS

-49 VAVGAIAVTATTAGL
+49 VAVGAIAVTAATAAL
-64 PQKPVLVALL
+64 PQKPVLVGLV

-85 LAPTY
+85 LAPNY

-126 AVATMF
+126 AVALMF

-161 ITVIGAVALVAIAVL
+161 ITAIGAVALISIAVL
-176 VPGWAGV
+176 VPAWAG
-183 RGDGGEAGVRGG
+183 A
-195 GGEAGVRGGG
+195 
-205 GETGVKGGAGEARAR
+205 
-220 GGVGEAR
+220 
-227 ARDGGGAG
+227 
-235 SRGGRADLRTQA
+235 RGGRADLRTQV

-275 LAYTFT
+275 IAYTFT
-281 RVAGFSSTDVAWL
+281 RVTGFSTTDVAWL
-294 LVVYGSGLVVGNI
+294 LVVYGTGLVVGNI
-307 AGGRGADHNRDA
+307 AGGRGADHNRDV
-319 TLLVSLA
+319 TLLVSLT
-326 GLTTTLAVFGVLAG
+326 GLALTLVAFGLLA
-340 SRPASV
+340 SNRPASV
-346 VLVFLLGVFGF
+346 ILVFLLGVFGF

-369 AAGGAPL
+369 AAGGVPL

-388 NAAGAWAG
+388 NAVGAWLG
-396 GLVISAGFGYAAPL
+396 GVVISAGWGYTGPL

-417 AVGLGVMGVAAWRA
+417 GVGLGVMGWAAREAVDTGSGVERA
-431 VGARGRVVEAQG
+431 GGVVGARR
-443 AGMFRGRGCT
+443 
-453 EGGEVQ
+453 
-459 RARKYRGRRNE
+459 
-470 TAVKPTETR
+470 P
-479 WS
+479 

>member
-49 VAVGAIAVTATTAGL
+49 VAVGAMAVTATTAAL

-151 RWGWRATFWA
+151 RWGWRATFWSITA
-161 ITVIGAVALVAIAVL
+161 IGVVALVAVAVL

-183 RGDGGEAGVRGG
+183 RGRGGEAGVRGG
-195 GGEAGVRGGG
+195 GAGS
-205 GETGVKGGAGEARAR
+205 
-220 GGVGEAR
+220 
-227 ARDGGGAG
+227 RDSGAG
-235 SRGGRADLRTQA
+235 SRGGRTDLRTQA

-319 TLLVSLA
+319 TLLVSLT
-326 GLTTTLAVFGVLAG
+326 GLATTLAVFGVLAG

-369 AAGGAPL
+369 AAGGVPL

-417 AVGLGVMGVAAWRA
+417 AVGLGVMGVAARGV
-431 VGARGRVVEAQG
+431 VGARGEEVQG
-443 AGMFRGRGCT
+443 A
-453 EGGEVQ
+453 
-459 RARKYRGRRNE
+459 
-470 TAVKPTETR
+470 
-479 WS
+479 

>member
-1 MGLLALALGGF
+1 
-12 GIGLTEFVI
+12 
-21 AGLLPQVSDDLNVS
+21 
-35 TAAAGWLISGYALT
+35 
-49 VAVGAIAVTATTAGL
+49 
-64 PQKPVLVALL
+64 LVAL
-74 ALFVAGNLLSA
+74 FVVGNLLSA
-85 LAPTY
+85 LAPNY

-103 HGSFFGIGSLV
+103 HGTFFGIGSLV

-161 ITVIGAVALVAIAVL
+161 ITAIGAVALVAIAVL
-176 VPGWAGV
+176 VPAWAGEV
-183 RGDGGEAGVRGG
+183 
-195 GGEAGVRGGG
+195 
-205 GETGVKGGAGEARAR
+205 GGAG
-220 GGVGEAR
+220 
-227 ARDGGGAG
+227 
-235 SRGGRADLRTQA
+235 GRPDLRSQL

-275 LAYTFT
+275 IAYTFT
-281 RVAGFSSTDVAWL
+281 EVTGFSTTDVAWL
-294 LVVYGSGLVVGNI
+294 LVVYGTGLVVGNI
-307 AGGRGADHNRDA
+307 AGGRGADHNRDV

-326 GLTTTLAVFGVLAG
+326 GLAATLVTFGLLAS
-340 SRPASV
+340 SRPAAV
-346 VLVFLLGVFGF
+346 ILVFLLGVFGF

-369 AAGGAPL
+369 AAGGVPL

-388 NAAGAWAG
+388 NAVGAWLG

-410 FVGAGIV
+410 YVGAGIV
-417 AVGLGVMGVAAWRA
+417 GVGLGVMGVAA
-431 VGARGRVVEAQG
+431 RGV
-443 AGMFRGRGCT
+443 
-453 EGGEVQ
+453 
-459 RARKYRGRRNE
+459 GRRRE
-470 TAVKPTETR
+470 GA
-479 WS
+479 